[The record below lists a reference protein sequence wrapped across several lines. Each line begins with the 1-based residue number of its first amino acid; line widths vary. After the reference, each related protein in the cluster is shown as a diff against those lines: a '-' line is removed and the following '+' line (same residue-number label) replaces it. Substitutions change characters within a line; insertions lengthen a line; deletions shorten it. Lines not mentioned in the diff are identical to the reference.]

1 MRLQASYGQ
10 VVDALFGFSF
20 TPPVRPA
27 FAGVLDTLRRLRV
40 PVCSVDVPSGKQ
52 TYTHTNKQR
61 AIQTNTQ
68 TDRQTDN
75 VNKVTIPMFSE
86 DVPLGKQYITQTY
99 THKNQQ
105 MNTQMNKH
113 TEKQIHSKINTQ
125 MDKYYKYLYKQ
136 TDHPHA

>member
-1 MRLQASYGQ
+1 
-10 VVDALFGFSF
+10 
-20 TPPVRPA
+20 
-27 FAGVLDTLRRLRV
+27 
-40 PVCSVDVPSGKQ
+40 
-52 TYTHTNKQR
+52 
-61 AIQTNTQ
+61 
-68 TDRQTDN
+68 
-75 VNKVTIPMFSE
+75 MFSE
-86 DVPLGKQYITQTY
+86 DVPLGKEYITQTY